1 MIRALLSCERGNSF
15 IEMAL
20 AAPVLATLLLGMIDI
35 SRGVADKLELTQVAQ
50 RTIERVQRTGYSPS
64 NNSTLETEAE
74 TEANLGGSGAEA
86 TVTAWLECG
95 NSSTRLSF
103 TGTCSSGQPYARYV
117 NITVTRP
124 FTPLFGSRFFPGAN
138 SDGTY
143 TINGE
148 AGIRIQ

>member
-1 MIRALLSCERGNSF
+1 MTRALFSCERGNSF
-15 IEMAL
+15 VEMAL

-74 TEANLGGSGAEA
+74 SAAGSGSAA

-95 NSSTRLSF
+95 NSSTKLSF
-103 TGTCSSGQPYARYV
+103 TGSCAPSEHYARYV
-117 NITVTRP
+117 GITVTRP

>member
-1 MIRALLSCERGNSF
+1 MTRALLSCERGNSF
-15 IEMAL
+15 VEMAF
-20 AAPVLATLLLGMIDI
+20 AAPVLASLLLGMIDI
-35 SRGVADKLELTQVAQ
+35 SRGVADKLELTQIAQ

-64 NNSTLETEAE
+64 NSSVLEAEAE
-74 TEANLGGSGAEA
+74 TVAGTGSNA

-95 NSSTRLSF
+95 NSSTQLSF
-103 TGTCSSGQPYARYV
+103 TGSCSSGQAYARYV
-117 NITVTRP
+117 RITVTRP

-138 SDGTY
+138 DDGTY

>member
-1 MIRALLSCERGNSF
+1 MTRTLLSCERGNSF
-15 IEMAL
+15 VEMAF
-20 AAPVLATLLLGMIDI
+20 AAPVLASLLLGMIDI
-35 SRGVADKLELTQVAQ
+35 SRGVADKLELTQIAQ

-74 TEANLGGSGAEA
+74 TVAGTGSNA

-95 NSSTRLSF
+95 NSSTQLSF
-103 TGTCSSGQPYARYV
+103 TGSCSSGQPYARYV
-117 NITVTRP
+117 RITVTRP